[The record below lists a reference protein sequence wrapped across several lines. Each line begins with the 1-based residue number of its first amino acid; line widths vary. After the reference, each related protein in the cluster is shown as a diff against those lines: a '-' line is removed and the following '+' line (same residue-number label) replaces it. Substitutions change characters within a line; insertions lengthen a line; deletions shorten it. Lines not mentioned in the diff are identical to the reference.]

1 MIELEHRGVVT
12 ILRMAAGRGNA
23 LNIEFGSALAAAV
36 ETVLRSP
43 ARAVVLTGKGSM
55 FGAGVD
61 LLSLLEGGA
70 DYVRRFLPVMQGGF
84 EQIVRFP
91 KPMVAA
97 VNGHA
102 IAGGAV
108 IMLACDYRV
117 LARGKARVGLTEV
130 RVGVEFPP
138 WALETVR
145 FATPPQHFPML
156 VCNGLTYLPD
166 EALARGLVDELVD
179 PEQLIDRAC
188 AVAEELASVPASAFA
203 ATKLAVRRPWIE
215 AAEQQ
220 SRLQDAA
227 LSEKWSAPEV
237 LRNIAEFAS
246 RNISRGS

>member
-12 ILRMAAGRGNA
+12 ILRMVAGRGNA
-23 LNIEFGSALAAAV
+23 LNIAFASALAEAV
-36 ETVLRSP
+36 EALERSP
-43 ARAVVLTGKGSM
+43 ARAVVLTGQRSM

-61 LLSLLEGGA
+61 LLSIIEGGT
-70 DYVRRFLPVMQGGF
+70 DYVRRFVPVMQRGF
-84 EQIVRFP
+84 ERVVRFP

-117 LARGKARVGLTEV
+117 LARGKSRVGLTEV

-156 VCNGLTYLPD
+156 ICNGRTYLPD

-179 PEQLIDRAC
+179 PEQLIERAC
-188 AVAEELASVPASAFA
+188 AVAEELATVPAAAFTA
-203 ATKLAVRRPWIE
+203 AKLAVRRPLIE
-215 AAEQQ
+215 AAERQ
-220 SRLQDAA
+220 SQLQEA
-227 LSEKWSAPEV
+227 LGEKWADPEV
-237 LRNIAEFAS
+237 LRSIADFAS